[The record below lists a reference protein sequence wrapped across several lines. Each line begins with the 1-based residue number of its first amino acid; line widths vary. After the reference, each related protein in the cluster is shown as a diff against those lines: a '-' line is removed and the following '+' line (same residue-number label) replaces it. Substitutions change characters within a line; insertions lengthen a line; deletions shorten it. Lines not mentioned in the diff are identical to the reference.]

1 MEQHDGHPT
10 RVHYLPHH
18 AVIRQDKDTTKVRIE
33 YDASAR
39 AQGPSLNDCL
49 HTGPKFNQ
57 KILEILLRFRSYP
70 VAWTADIEK
79 AFLMISISPD
89 DRDALR
95 FQWVDNSHSDNPNT
109 VVYRFA
115 RVVFGVSSIPY
126 LLNSTIQYH
135 FKQYL
140 LQQPNIVEKLLESF
154 YVDDLIC
161 GGSDDNE
168 AYSHYMF
175 AKNVLSH
182 ASFNLR
188 KFITSSQ
195 VLRDKIKQEL
205 SHLLKEIHHVSSDAP
220 SVDSASSAESLNKSE
235 EHKVLGVHWNV
246 QSDKLVFELSTIVEC
261 AITPVPTKRRAIG
274 LIGRFYD
281 PLGFLSPIIIKFKVL
296 MQRLCKTQ
304 VHWDAPLEGDAL
316 KTWRD
321 LTMAL

>member
-1 MEQHDGHPT
+1 MTVYSRD
-10 RVHYLPHH
+10 
-18 AVIRQDKDTTKVRIE
+18 
-33 YDASAR
+33 
-39 AQGPSLNDCL
+39 LNY
-49 HTGPKFNQ
+49 KFN
-57 KILEILLRFRSYP
+57 LEILLRFRSYP

-95 FQWVDNSHSDNPNT
+95 FLWVDNPHSDSPNII
-109 VVYRFA
+109 VYRFA
-115 RVVFGVSSIPY
+115 RVVFGVSSSLY
-126 LLNSTIQYH
+126 LLNSTIQHH

-140 LQQPNIVEKLLESF
+140 SQQPNIVEKLLESF

-161 GGSDDNE
+161 GGSDDKE

-175 AKNVLSH
+175 AKSVLSH

-195 VLRDKIKQEL
+195 VLWDKIKQKP
-205 SHLLKEIHHVSSDAP
+205 SHLPKEFHDIPSDTP
-220 SVDSASSAESLNKSE
+220 SINSASPTDSLNKSE
-235 EHKVLGVHWNV
+235 EHKVLGVQWNI
-246 QSDKLVFELSTIVEC
+246 QSDKLVFNLSTIVEC
-261 AITPVPTKRRAIG
+261 AITPVPTKRRAIV

-304 VHWDAPLEGDAL
+304 VHWDEPL
-316 KTWRD
+316 KTWMD
-321 LTMAL
+321 LTTALLKSKPVAIDRYFFSTQDTSVQYQLFGFCDASTVAYAAVNT